1 MTLPGSFS
9 SSRLRE
15 IDYTSA
21 HDIKQVGLQ
30 RFRIAKMYDVLI
42 IGAGH
47 AGVEAA
53 LAAARLGVRT
63 ALVTHNLDTI
73 AQMSCNPAIGGIG
86 KGHFVR
92 EIDALGGA
100 MGRAID
106 AAGIQFRM
114 LNRRKGPA
122 MQGPRAQADKKA
134 YQIEIKRFLEEQP
147 NLELRQE
154 NVVGIVS
161 RPAQRGAECAAQ
173 GAAANGVILGDGTEI
188 LADAVI
194 LCCGTFLSGRIH
206 FGTRNF
212 PGGRIAE
219 ASAHGISESLRQFGI
234 ETKRFRTD
242 TPARIHARSID
253 YSKMSEHPGDD
264 EPVPFSF
271 LNEANYE
278 QWIKTVEQIP
288 CWMAYTNPTLHQ
300 FIREN
305 LSQAPAF
312 SGQTP
317 SAGPRYCPSIETKI
331 ARFGEKERHQL
342 FLEPEG
348 RSTHEVYIN
357 GFSTSFGREIQDQM
371 LRMIEGLENVEI
383 MRYAY
388 GIEYDYIPPEQLKL
402 TLETKAVE
410 GLYIAG
416 QLNGTTGYE
425 EAAAL
430 GLMAG
435 TNAAL
440 KVQGRKP
447 LILRRDEAYIG
458 VMLDDLITR
467 GVDEPYRMFTS
478 RAEYRLLLRH
488 GNADRR
494 LTLIAEK
501 IGLVETLPPG
511 GRQPTYPHR
520 VNILQKKLSDI
531 EMAKHVLATTHDAH
545 GSLQKYLARP
555 ETEWAEI
562 VDRLPALTK
571 ISPQAAE
578 QVCVDVKYDG
588 YIKRQEIDIERSRRL
603 ESRVIPSETDYGAMK
618 HLRGEAKEKLE
629 KIRPIDLAQA
639 SRISGITPADIAV
652 LTVYLK

>member
-1 MTLPGSFS
+1 
-9 SSRLRE
+9 
-15 IDYTSA
+15 
-21 HDIKQVGLQ
+21 
-30 RFRIAKMYDVLI
+30 MYNILI

-53 LAAARLGVRT
+53 LAAARLGVHT
-63 ALVTHNLDTI
+63 ALITHNLDTI

-86 KGHFVR
+86 KGHFAR

-106 AAGIQFRM
+106 ATGIQFRM

-134 YQIEIKRFLEEQP
+134 YQVEIKRILEEQP

-154 NVVGIVS
+154 NVVGFKTTDDRRLTTGEKAS
-161 RPAQRGAECAAQ
+161 AATPPSLLSSVVLQ
-173 GAAANGVILGDGTEI
+173 DGTEI
-188 LADAVI
+188 LADAVV
-194 LCCGTFLSGRIH
+194 LCCGTFLDGLIH
-206 FGTRNF
+206 FGDKTF
-212 PGGRIAE
+212 SGGRIAE
-219 ASAHGISESLRQFGI
+219 ASSYGISESLRQLGI
-234 ETKRFRTD
+234 ETKRFKTGS
-242 TPARIHARSID
+242 PPRIHARSID
-253 YSKMSEHPGDD
+253 YAKLPEHLGDD

-271 LNEANYE
+271 LNEADYE
-278 QWIKTVEQIP
+278 SWAKTVTQIP
-288 CWMAYTNPTLHQ
+288 CWLAHTNPALHQ
-300 FIREN
+300 FIRDN
-305 LSQAPAF
+305 LPQAPAY
-312 SGQTP
+312 SGQNP
-317 SAGPRYCPSIETKI
+317 HIGPRYCPSIEAKI
-331 ARFGEKERHQL
+331 DRFGEKERHQL

-348 RSTHEVYIN
+348 LNTSEVYIN
-357 GFSTSFGREIQDQM
+357 GFSTSFGRRIQDKM
-371 LRMIEGLENVEI
+371 LRMIEGLEHVQI

-388 GIEYDYIPPEQLKL
+388 EIEYDYVPPEQLKV
-402 TLETKAVE
+402 TLETKAVS

-440 KVQGRKP
+440 KVLGREP

-458 VMLDDLITR
+458 VMIDDLVTR

-494 LTLIAEK
+494 LTPIGQK
-501 IGLVETLPPG
+501 IDLVDGE
-511 GRQPTYPHR
+511 R
-520 VNILQKKLSDI
+520 VDLLQKKLSEI
-531 EMAKHVLATTHDAH
+531 ETAKRVLSTTHTDE
-545 GSLQKYLARP
+545 GSLLKILSRP
-555 ETEWAEI
+555 ETEWQEI
-562 VDRLPALTK
+562 VERVPVLAL

-588 YIKRQEIDIERSRRL
+588 YIKRQEIDVDRMRRL
-603 ESRVIPSETDYGAMK
+603 ESRVIPIDTDYGAMQ
-618 HLRGEAKEKLE
+618 HLRSEAKEKLE
-629 KIRPIDLAQA
+629 KIRPLDLAQA

>member
-1 MTLPGSFS
+1 
-9 SSRLRE
+9 
-15 IDYTSA
+15 
-21 HDIKQVGLQ
+21 
-30 RFRIAKMYDVLI
+30 MYDVVI

-53 LAAARLGVRT
+53 LASARLGVRT
-63 ALVTHNLDTI
+63 ALMTNNLDTI
-73 AQMSCNPAIGGIG
+73 VQMSCNPAIGGIG

-100 MGRAID
+100 MGHAID
-106 AAGIQFRM
+106 ATGIQFRM

-122 MQGPRAQADKKA
+122 MQGPRAQADKRA
-134 YQIEIKRFLEEQP
+134 YQIEIKRILEEQP

-154 NVVGIVS
+154 NVVGIETAGGIFKS
-161 RPAQRGAECAAQ
+161 SAEGGGSSAAVCRLPS
-173 GAAANGVILGDGTEI
+173 AVLFDGTLI
-188 LADAVI
+188 SARAIV
-194 LCCGTFLSGRIH
+194 LCCGTFLNGQIH
-206 FGTRNF
+206 FGNKIS

-219 ASAHGISESLRQFGI
+219 SPALGISESLRKFGI

-242 TPARIHARSID
+242 TPARIHAGSID
-253 YSKMSEHPGDD
+253 YSKQTQHPGDE
-264 EPVPFSF
+264 EPMPFSF
-271 LNEANYE
+271 LNEANYDG
-278 QWIKTVEQIP
+278 WIKTVEQIP
-288 CWMAYTNPTLHQ
+288 CWMAYTNPALHQ

-312 SGQTP
+312 SGQMPT
-317 SAGPRYCPSIETKI
+317 AGPRYCPSIETKI
-331 ARFGEKERHQL
+331 ERFGEKERHQL

-348 RSTHEVYIN
+348 RNTQEMYIN
-357 GFSTSFGREIQDQM
+357 GFSTGFGREIQDKM
-371 LRMIEGLENVEI
+371 LRMIDGLENVKI
-383 MRYAY
+383 MRYGY
-388 GIEYDYIPPEQLKL
+388 GIEYDYVPPEQLKL
-402 TLETKAVE
+402 TLETKNVE

-440 KVQGRKP
+440 KVLGREP
-447 LILRRDEAYIG
+447 LILRRNEAYIG
-458 VMLDDLITR
+458 VMIDDLVTR

-478 RAEYRLLLRH
+478 RAEYRLLLQH

-494 LTLIAEK
+494 LTPIGKK
-501 IGLVETLPPG
+501 IGLVDAERFGL
-511 GRQPTYPHR
+511 
-520 VNILQKKLSDI
+520 LQKKLSDI
-531 EMAKHVLATTHDAH
+531 ETAKHVLSTTHDAH
-545 GSLQKYLARP
+545 GSMQKFLARP
-555 ETEWAEI
+555 ETEWKEI
-562 VDRLPALTK
+562 VERVPVLAS

-578 QVCVDVKYDG
+578 QVCVDIKYDG
-588 YIKRQEIDIERSRRL
+588 YIKRQEIDIERMRRL
-603 ESRVIPSETDYGAMK
+603 ESRTIPPETDYSAMK
-618 HLRGEAKEKLE
+618 HLRGEAREKLE

>member
-1 MTLPGSFS
+1 
-9 SSRLRE
+9 
-15 IDYTSA
+15 
-21 HDIKQVGLQ
+21 
-30 RFRIAKMYDVLI
+30 MYNVII

-53 LAAARLGVRT
+53 LAAARVGVRT
-63 ALVTHNLDTI
+63 ALITHNLDTI
-73 AQMSCNPAIGGIG
+73 ALMGCNPAIGGIG

-106 AAGIQFRM
+106 ATGIQFRM

-134 YQIEIKRFLEEQP
+134 YQTEIKRILEEQP

-154 NVVGIVS
+154 NVVGFIRRAGDCV
-161 RPAQRGAECAAQ
+161 AELA
-173 GAAANGVILGDGTEI
+173 DGTQI
-188 LADAVI
+188 HADAVV
-194 LCCGTFLSGRIH
+194 LCCGTFLGGMLH
-206 FGTRNF
+206 CGQYVT

-219 ASAHGISESLRQFGI
+219 APAHGIGESLRQFGF

-242 TPARIHARSID
+242 SPARIHARSID
-253 YSKMSEHPGDD
+253 YSKMIEHPGDD
-264 EPVPFSF
+264 DPVPFSF
-271 LNEANYE
+271 LNEANYGE
-278 QWIKTVEQIP
+278 WKKTVDQIP
-288 CWMAYTNPTLHQ
+288 CWMAYTNPALHQ
-300 FIREN
+300 FVREN

-348 RSTHEVYIN
+348 RNTHEVYIN
-357 GFSTSFGREIQDQM
+357 GFSTSFGREIQDKM
-371 LRMIEGLENVEI
+371 LRMIEGLEHVEI

-402 TLETKAVE
+402 TLETKAVD

-440 KVQGRKP
+440 
-447 LILRRDEAYIG
+447 
-458 VMLDDLITR
+458 
-467 GVDEPYRMFTS
+467 
-478 RAEYRLLLRH
+478 
-488 GNADRR
+488 
-494 LTLIAEK
+494 
-501 IGLVETLPPG
+501 
-511 GRQPTYPHR
+511 
-520 VNILQKKLSDI
+520 
-531 EMAKHVLATTHDAH
+531 
-545 GSLQKYLARP
+545 
-555 ETEWAEI
+555 
-562 VDRLPALTK
+562 
-571 ISPQAAE
+571 
-578 QVCVDVKYDG
+578 
-588 YIKRQEIDIERSRRL
+588 
-603 ESRVIPSETDYGAMK
+603 
-618 HLRGEAKEKLE
+618 
-629 KIRPIDLAQA
+629 
-639 SRISGITPADIAV
+639 
-652 LTVYLK
+652 

>member
-1 MTLPGSFS
+1 
-9 SSRLRE
+9 
-15 IDYTSA
+15 
-21 HDIKQVGLQ
+21 
-30 RFRIAKMYDVLI
+30 MYDILV

-47 AGVEAA
+47 AGIEAA

-63 ALVTHNLDTI
+63 ALITGNLDTV

-100 MGRAID
+100 MGRVID
-106 AAGIQFRM
+106 ATSIQFRM

-134 YQIEIKRFLEEQP
+134 YQVEIKRILEEQP

-154 NVVGIVS
+154 NVVGFTTC
-161 RPAQRGAECAAQ
+161 RPREGWELD
-173 GAAANGVILGDGTEI
+173 NGVCRLDSRLRGNDEIGCPPCISGILLDDGTHISAE
-188 LADAVI
+188 AVV
-194 LCCGTFLSGRIH
+194 LCCGTFLNGLLHVGERS
-206 FGTRNF
+206 F

-219 ASAHGISESLRQFGI
+219 APAYGIAESLQKNGI
-234 ETKRFRTD
+234 TLKRFRTD
-242 TPARIHARSID
+242 TPPRIHARSID
-253 YSKMSEHPGDD
+253 YSKLTEHPGDD
-264 EPVPFSF
+264 MPTPFSF
-271 LNEANYE
+271 LNEADYDRWV
-278 QWIKTVEQIP
+278 QTVEQIP
-288 CWMAYTNPTLHQ
+288 CWMLYTNPALHQ
-300 FIREN
+300 FIQDN

-312 SGQTP
+312 SGQVQ

-331 ARFGEKERHQL
+331 KRFGEKDRHQL

-348 RSTHEVYIN
+348 RKTSEMYIN
-357 GFSTSFGREIQDQM
+357 GFSTGFGRDIQDKM

-388 GIEYDYIPPEQLKL
+388 GIEYDYVPPEQLKA

-410 GLYIAG
+410 GLYLAG

-440 KVQGRKP
+440 KVLGREP
-447 LILRRDEAYIG
+447 LILRRNEAYIG
-458 VMLDDLITR
+458 VMIDDLVTR

-488 GNADRR
+488 DNADRR
-494 LTLIAEK
+494 LTPIAEK
-501 IGLVETLPPG
+501 IGLVDS
-511 GRQPTYPHR
+511 HR
-520 VNILQKKLSDI
+520 VDLLQKKLSDI
-531 EMAKHVLATTHDAH
+531 ETAKQVLSTTYDSS
-545 GSLQKYLARP
+545 GSMLKYLSRP
-555 ETEWAEI
+555 ETEWSEI
-562 VDRLPALTK
+562 VERVPVLAK
-571 ISPQAAE
+571 ISAQAAE
-578 QVCVDVKYDG
+578 QVCIDVKYDG
-588 YIKRQEIDIERSRRL
+588 YIKRQEIDIDRMRRL
-603 ESRVIPSETDYGAMK
+603 ESRTIPSETDYDAMK

-652 LTVYLK
+652 LTVYVK

>member
-1 MTLPGSFS
+1 
-9 SSRLRE
+9 
-15 IDYTSA
+15 
-21 HDIKQVGLQ
+21 
-30 RFRIAKMYDVLI
+30 MYDILV

-47 AGVEAA
+47 AGIEAA
-53 LAAARLGVRT
+53 LAAARMGVRT
-63 ALVTHNLDTI
+63 ALITGNLDTV

-106 AAGIQFRM
+106 ATGIQFRM

-122 MQGPRAQADKKA
+122 MQGPRAQADKVA
-134 YQIEIKRFLEEQP
+134 YQIEIKRTLEEQA

-154 NVVGIVS
+154 NVVGLTFDF
-161 RPAQRGAECAAQ
+161 AQRHQEHKGIKLPESPLCPSCLCEKQ
-173 GAAANGVILGDGTEI
+173 INGVTLDDGTQIHAE
-188 LADAVI
+188 AVV
-194 LCCGTFLSGRIH
+194 LCCGTFLGGIIH
-206 FGTRNF
+206 FGERTA

-219 ASAHGISESLRQFGI
+219 APAYGIAESLRQLGI

-242 TPARIHARSID
+242 TPARIHARSVD
-253 YSKMSEHPGDD
+253 YSKMTEHPGDD
-264 EPVPFSF
+264 APVPFSF

-278 QWIKTVEQIP
+278 HWVKTVEQIP
-288 CWMAYTNPTLHQ
+288 CWMAYTNPALHQ
-300 FIREN
+300 FIQEN

-312 SGQTP
+312 NGQVQ

-331 ARFGEKERHQL
+331 KRFGEKDQHQL

-348 RSTHEVYIN
+348 RKTSEMYIN
-357 GFSTSFGREIQDQM
+357 GFSTGFGRDIQDKM

-388 GIEYDYIPPEQLKL
+388 GIEYDYVPPEQLKA

-410 GLYIAG
+410 GLYLAG

-440 KVQGRKP
+440 KVLGREP
-447 LILRRDEAYIG
+447 LILRRNEAYIG
-458 VMLDDLITR
+458 VMIDDLVTR

-488 GNADRR
+488 DNADRR
-494 LTLIAEK
+494 LTPIAEK
-501 IGLVETLPPG
+501 IGLVD
-511 GRQPTYPHR
+511 PHR
-520 VNILQKKLSDI
+520 IDLLQQKLSDI
-531 EMAKHVLATTHDAH
+531 ETAKQVLSTTHTAD
-545 GSLQKYLARP
+545 GSLQKYLSRP
-555 ETEWAEI
+555 ETEWQEVVERIPVLA
-562 VDRLPALTK
+562 K
-571 ISPQAAE
+571 ISAQAAE
-578 QVCVDVKYDG
+578 QVCIDVKYDG
-588 YIKRQEIDIERSRRL
+588 YIKRQEIDIDRMRRL
-603 ESRVIPSETDYGAMK
+603 ESRAIPPETDYGAMK